1 MNRRNLLKSAASVAT
16 GAVLLSSD
24 PEGVS
29 GAGTKNVASTDKLDP
44 FVETHDGTKLF
55 CKDWSPKSSEKAK
68 PVLFVHS
75 WALNSDM
82 WQYQMV
88 HLASHGLRCLAYDQR
103 GHGRSSQPGY
113 GYDYHTLAADLAA
126 VIEHFGLHDVTLVGH
141 SIGCGEIVR
150 YLSRHG
156 SSRVARVAFI
166 GTATPFALK
175 TPDNPDGQERAIFDK
190 FRAACLKDFPKWLG
204 ENARPFFVPE
214 TSPEMVQ
221 WVVGLCLQASLKA
234 LMDCN
239 VAVTETDLRA
249 ELRSHRRS
257 CSGHSRR
264 CGRFRARRNPRAKN
278 RATDTQQP
286 IQSIRRRPPRS
297 NVHPHGPPK
306 LRPPSL
312 HQRLASPCTRPRRSS
327 RGRFGTFPYS

>member
-16 GAVLLSSD
+16 GAVLLSAD

-29 GAGTKNVASTDKLDP
+29 GADRKNVASTDKLDP
-44 FVETHDGTKLF
+44 FVEAHDGTMLF

-82 WQYQMV
+82 WQYQMI
-88 HLASHGLRCLAYDQR
+88 HLAGHGLRCIAYDQR

-113 GYDYHTLAADLAA
+113 GYDYDTFAADLAA
-126 VIEHFGLHDVTLVGH
+126 VIEHFDLHDITLVAH
-141 SIGCGEIVR
+141 SMGCGEVVR
-150 YLSRHG
+150 YLSHHG
-156 SSRVARVAFI
+156 SSRVARIVLI

-175 TPDNPDGQERAIFDK
+175 TPDNPDGLDRAVFDK

-214 TSPEMVQ
+214 TSSEMVQ

-239 VAVTETDLRA
+239 AAVTETDLRA
-249 ELRSHRRS
+249 DLRSINVPALVIHGDADVS
-257 CSGHSRR
+257 E
-264 CGRFRARRNPRAKN
+264 
-278 RATDTQQP
+278 P
-286 IQSIRRRPPRS
+286 IE
-297 NVHPHGPPK
+297 
-306 LRPPSL
+306 
-312 HQRLASPCTRPRRSS
+312 S
-327 RGRFGTFPYS
+327 RGRRTAQLIPGSQFKVYEGAPHGLMFTHMERLNSDLLAFINA